1 MKGYKVF
8 KNDWTCRGFQYAVG
22 ETYEME
28 DEPSCCNRGFH
39 FCGRLIDCFN
49 YYDFDSNNKVA
60 EIEATGAVDDDG
72 NEEKYCTNKIRI
84 VRELSWH
91 EVLDL
96 VNTGKD
102 NTGNRNTGNRNT
114 GDWNT
119 GNRNTGDWN
128 TGNRNTGD
136 RNTGDRN
143 TGDWNTGN
151 RNTGDRNT
159 GDRNT
164 GNRNTGDWNT
174 GNRNTG
180 DRNTGDWNTGNRN
193 TGDRNTGDRNTGD
206 WNTGNWNT
214 GDWNTGNRNT
224 GDWNSTEHS
233 TGCFNTETE
242 NIRLFNKP
250 SDWTYHDWLNSRAR
264 YVMNDCPHTK
274 TIWIDSEEMIDSEK
288 EENPTWEC
296 TGGYLKTIHVTN
308 SDKQAWWDNLDE
320 SDKESVMSLP
330 NFDRVVFKEVTGIE
344 V

>member
-8 KNDWTCRGFQYAVG
+8 RSDWTCRGFQYAVG
-22 ETYEME
+22 GTYEME

-60 EIEATGAVDDDG
+60 EIEAIGAIDDDG
-72 NEEKYCTNKIRI
+72 NEEKHCTNKIKI

-102 NTGNRNTGNRNT
+102 NTGNRNTGDWNT
-114 GDWNT
+114 GNSNTGSSNTGSSNT

-128 TGNRNTGD
+128 TGNSNTGSS
-136 RNTGDRN
+136 
-143 TGDWNTGN
+143 NTGN
-151 RNTGDRNT
+151 RNTGNSNT
-159 GDRNT
+159 GSSNT
-164 GNRNTGDWNT
+164 GNRNTG
-174 GNRNTG
+174 NR
-180 DRNTGDWNTGNRN
+180 
-193 TGDRNTGDRNTGD
+193 
-206 WNTGNWNT
+206 
-214 GDWNTGNRNT
+214 NTGNRNT
-224 GDWNSTEHS
+224 GDWNSTEYS
-233 TGCFNTETE
+233 TGCFNTEME
-242 NIRLFNKP
+242 KIRLFNKP
-250 SDWTYHDWLNSRAR
+250 SDWTYQDWLNSKAW
-264 YVMNDCPHTK
+264 YVMTGCPYTK
-274 TIWIDSEEMIDSEK
+274 TIWIDSENMIDSEK

-308 SDKQAWWDNLDE
+308 RDKQAWWDNLSD

-330 NFDRVVFKEVTGIE
+330 NFDKDIFKEVTRIE

>member
-22 ETYEME
+22 GTYEME
-28 DEPSCCNRGFH
+28 GKPFCCNRGFH

-60 EIEATGAVDDDG
+60 EIEAMGEIDDDG
-72 NEEKYCTNKIRI
+72 NEEKYCTNKIKI

-91 EVLDL
+91 EVLNL
-96 VNTGKD
+96 V
-102 NTGNRNTGNRNT
+102 NTGNRNTGDWNT

-136 RNTGDRN
+136 WNTGDRN
-143 TGDWNTGN
+143 TGDWNTG
-151 RNTGDRNT
+151 DRNT
-159 GDRNT
+159 GNGNTGNRNT
-164 GNRNTGDWNT
+164 GNRNTGNRNT
-174 GNRNTG
+174 GNGNTG
-180 DRNTGDWNTGNRN
+180 DRNTGDWNTGDGN
-193 TGDRNTGDRNTGD
+193 TGDRNTGNG
-206 WNTGNWNT
+206 
-214 GDWNTGNRNT
+214 NT
-224 GDWNSTEHS
+224 GDWNSAERS

-250 SDWTYHDWLNSRAR
+250 SDWTYRDWLNSKAW
-264 YVMNDCPHTK
+264 YVMTDCPHTR
-274 TIWIDSEEMIDSEK
+274 TIWIDSENMIDSEK

-296 TGGYLKTIHVTN
+296 TGGYLKTILVTN
-308 SDKQAWWDNLDE
+308 RDKQAWWDNLDE
-320 SDKESVMSLP
+320 SDKESVISLP
-330 NFDRVVFKEVTGIE
+330 NFDKDIFKEVTGIE